1 MSLLRKRPQSDER
14 VFEVELADGKLYRS
28 VAPRQFCW
36 NDQGRLVA
44 ENEPAAEASGM
55 VAARVL
61 DWTDD
66 GQTIVEVPDGEVIAV
81 DLGAARFAHTPEKL
95 AEHMNAYLRDP
106 TVDREGRRRFVEL
119 EVGVPIGRSSDRVV
133 EVLRAI
139 ARGS

>member
-1 MSLLRKRPQSDER
+1 MSISDRRFIALPCKLAPGGFSGER

-44 ENEPAAEASGM
+44 ENEPADEASGM

-81 DLGAARFAHTPEKL
+81 EESHVKHR
-95 AEHMNAYLRDP
+95 P
-106 TVDREGRRRFVEL
+106 TQIKPPGPRSHVS
-119 EVGVPIGRSSDRVV
+119 IGP
-133 EVLRAI
+133 
-139 ARGS
+139 